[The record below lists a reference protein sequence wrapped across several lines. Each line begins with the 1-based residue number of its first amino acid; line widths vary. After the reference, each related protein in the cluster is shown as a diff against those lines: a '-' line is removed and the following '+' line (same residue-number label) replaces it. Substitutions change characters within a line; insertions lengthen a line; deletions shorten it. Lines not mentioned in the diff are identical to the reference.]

1 MATSRETR
9 VQAYSPSDN
18 RDEVL
23 QLAELGVIEPK
34 LYVHMIEVFSLPTD
48 ADKEQVLSH
57 LTEGLSRTLAE
68 YPVLTGTLHFDN
80 ETRRILAKKGPSSS
94 VALHVKEAAG
104 PGSDVESFPF
114 LEKHDF
120 PVHLLDAAKVL
131 PPNVVG
137 VFPVPGHDLSSE
149 GPPVCAF
156 QATFIQGGLI
166 LALAVT
172 HQVCDGPGSESVF
185 KSWSRN
191 TSAVSK
197 GTAGGAPV
205 AVPEQSIVRVEGA
218 PVSPDELARLGD
230 KFPTYKAR
238 DGPPAP
244 PPAGFRMPTVKARVW
259 HVSRSNLRELKALAS
274 APLPAGSARAGDGEV
289 GAVGW
294 VSTYDALLALLW
306 RAVVRAKRPLLEPEP
321 TAPSKAVHA
330 VNARGRADPPLP
342 DGYIGVA
349 VTLPQSPVLTVGEV
363 LDAPLEAAAPLL
375 ARAVRAA
382 TNQVTPEYVA
392 DLGRWALSCPD
403 LRWTELDMH
412 WVLGLD
418 CMAFDWH
425 TNRTYQEHDFGFG
438 LPAALR
444 WPHPQFEGFFFVLP
458 PRTTRRGAGDDE
470 GYEIMLGLEES
481 CYTRL
486 EKDEELLR
494 YAEQRGTEV

>member
-197 GTAGGAPV
+197 G
-205 AVPEQSIVRVEGA
+205 IVRV
-218 PVSPDELARLGD
+218 
-230 KFPTYKAR
+230 
-238 DGPPAP
+238 
-244 PPAGFRMPTVKARVW
+244 
-259 HVSRSNLRELKALAS
+259 
-274 APLPAGSARAGDGEV
+274 
-289 GAVGW
+289 
-294 VSTYDALLALLW
+294 
-306 RAVVRAKRPLLEPEP
+306 
-321 TAPSKAVHA
+321 
-330 VNARGRADPPLP
+330 
-342 DGYIGVA
+342 
-349 VTLPQSPVLTVGEV
+349 
-363 LDAPLEAAAPLL
+363 EAAAPLL